1 MPRVRFPRRGS
12 KSFSPRKR
20 ASHFNGRI
28 QFWPEVEGDPQLL
41 GFAGYKAG
49 MTHLFYVEDREKVP
63 EFGQEVKSPATVID
77 APPMLICAVRAY
89 NETHSGLKSMTEI
102 WAKDIT
108 AEVSKTIKTP
118 RKGASDKELEKL
130 TAIADKVKSVRVL
143 AATQPKLT
151 SLSKNRADLVEIA
164 VGGGSVQERLE
175 YAKSLLGKQV
185 KASDIFK
192 PGESIDIAGVTK
204 GRGFQGPVKRWGI
217 RILQNK
223 SRKTIRGVAS
233 IGPVSPRTI
242 HPNVPRA
249 GQTGYHHRTE
259 VNKRIMMLGSDG
271 DRLTPAG
278 GFTSYGQVKGDY
290 IVLRGSVM
298 GPAKR
303 LIRIRKLV
311 REAKLPAEV
320 PKVTYLNTEW
330 KKEQGN

>member
-28 QFWPEVEGDPQLL
+28 RYWPEVEGNPQLL

-49 MTHLFYVEDREKVP
+49 MTHIFYVEDREKVP

-77 APPMLICAVRAY
+77 APPMLICAVRVY
-89 NETHSGLKSMTEI
+89 DETHNGLKTLTEM
-102 WAKDIT
+102 WAKEIPT
-108 AEVSKTIKTP
+108 GVSKTIKTL
-118 RKGASDKELEKL
+118 RKGASDEEPERLA
-130 TAIADKVKSVRVL
+130 TIIDKVKEVRVL
-143 AATQPKLT
+143 AATQPILT
-151 SLSKNRADLVEIA
+151 SLSKNRTDLIEIA

-175 YAKSLLGKQV
+175 YAKSILGKQV
-185 KASDIFK
+185 KASEVFK

-204 GRGFQGPVKRWGI
+204 GRGFQGPVKRWGV
-217 RILQNK
+217 RIQQNK
-223 SRKTIRGVAS
+223 SRKTIRGIAVINPA
-233 IGPVSPRTI
+233 SPRTI

-259 VNKRIMMLGSDG
+259 INKRIMMLGSDG
-271 DRLTPAG
+271 ERLTPEG
-278 GFTSYGQVKGDY
+278 GFTRYGHVKGDY

-311 REAKLPAEV
+311 REAKLPTEA
-320 PKVTYLNTEW
+320 PRVTYLNTEW
-330 KKEQGN
+330 KKE